1 MHLKIISRI
10 FNFHSFHSLFISLS
24 FVNDLDA
31 GVKCMLRKFAD
42 DTKLGG
48 AMDSFKGKEA
58 LQRDVDTLGSLT
70 I

>member
-1 MHLKIISRI
+1 
-10 FNFHSFHSLFISLS
+10 
-24 FVNDLDA
+24 
-31 GVKCMLRKFAD
+31 MLRKFAD